1 MSRRA
6 HTYSQPT
13 LEVCR
18 LLGVE
23 ISLARRQRGWTR
35 EQLAERVG
43 VSVGTLR
50 SVEHG
55 SPTVGIGVV
64 LESATLLGIDVLGGN
79 PDQLADQAARSRT
92 VLALLPK
99 RVRTE
104 TVDDNF

>member
-18 LLGVE
+18 LLALE

-43 VSVGTLR
+43 VSTGTMG

-55 SPTVGIGVV
+55 SPTVGIGVF
-64 LESATLLGIDVLGGN
+64 LESATLLGIDLLGGN
-79 PDQLADQAARSRT
+79 PDQLADRVARART

-104 TVDDNF
+104 TVDDDF